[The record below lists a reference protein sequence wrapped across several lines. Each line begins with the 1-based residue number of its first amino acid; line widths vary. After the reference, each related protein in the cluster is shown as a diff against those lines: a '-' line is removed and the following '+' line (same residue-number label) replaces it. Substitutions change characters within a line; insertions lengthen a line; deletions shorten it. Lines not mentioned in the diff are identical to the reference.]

1 MVQFDLDR
9 YSAVFRIHFF
19 VGKVKTAV
27 SVAVAVWFLVI
38 LHLHL
43 ANLTQ
48 LLKKL
53 NDYQAISDIELL
65 HLSAKDDQAAFA
77 ELFNRYK
84 VSIFQ
89 HAFLFYQDY
98 DKAQDVVQELFLKLW
113 QKRSEIKV
121 QSSLKSYIHK
131 ATRHLILN
139 QLAHGEV
146 VERFNSY
153 YLHTHSDGTNEV
165 EEKLQEKELLEI
177 LQQKVELMPKKMQ
190 KIFKMS
196 REEELSHKEISE
208 KLNIAPKTV
217 RQQIYNALLIL
228 KNNLKYLFLFFFH

>member
-1 MVQFDLDR
+1 M
-9 YSAVFRIHFF
+9 
-19 VGKVKTAV
+19 
-27 SVAVAVWFLVI
+27 
-38 LHLHL
+38 
-43 ANLTQ
+43 N
-48 LLKKL
+48 
-53 NDYQAISDIELL
+53 NYQAISDIELL
-65 HLSAKDDQAAFA
+65 HLAAQDDQTAFA
-77 ELFNRYK
+77 ELFSRYK

-113 QKRSEIKV
+113 QKRTEINV
-121 QSSLKSYIHK
+121 QSSLKGYIHK

-139 QLAHGEV
+139 QLAHVEV
-146 VERFNSY
+146 VEKFNSY
-153 YLHTHSDGTNEV
+153 YLDAHPEGVNEV

-177 LQQKVELMPKKMQ
+177 LQQKIDSMPRKMQ

-217 RQQIYNALLIL
+217 RQQIYNALLLL
-228 KNNLKYLFLFFFH
+228 KSNLKYLFLFFFH